1 MVNPTATQKFRWMV
15 VWLAAMSLTGC
26 AYATK
31 SLLPENIQRVN
42 VAPVKSSIDLSAEI
56 TDKTPFR
63 VYRPGLEVE
72 ITNAIINRYIFD
84 GTLKVASAEKADAL
98 LEATLVD
105 YRRDALRYSEGEDI
119 QEYRLS
125 VTVEAVFK
133 AKADGKILWSKRIAG
148 DTTFFLAGSRAIS
161 EDQAATRAV
170 EDVARRVVEA
180 TIEYW

>member
-1 MVNPTATQKFRWMV
+1 MKNKLFLTAAFLCAV
-15 VWLAAMSLTGC
+15 VSGC
-26 AYATK
+26 GYTTK
-31 SLLPENIQRVN
+31 SLLPENIRSVSVSP
-42 VAPVKSSIDLSAEI
+42 VANAIVLSEEI

-72 ITNAIINRYIFD
+72 LTNAIINRYLFD
-84 GTLKVASAEKADAL
+84 GTLKIAMPEKADAV
-98 LEATLVD
+98 LETSLAD

-125 VTVEAVFK
+125 ITVD
-133 AKADGKILWSKRIAG
+133 AKMVQKSDGKVLWAKRIIG
-148 DTTFFLAGSRAIS
+148 DTTFFLAGSRAVT
-161 EDQAATRAV
+161 EDQAASRAV

>member
-1 MVNPTATQKFRWMV
+1 M
-15 VWLAAMSLTGC
+15 LSGC
-26 AYATK
+26 GYTTK
-31 SLLPENIQRVN
+31 TLLPESLKSVH
-42 VAPVKSSIDLSAEI
+42 VAPVANAIVLSEEI

-72 ITNAIINRYIFD
+72 LTNAIINRYLFD
-84 GTLKVASAEKADAL
+84 GTLKISMPEKADAIVETSL
-98 LEATLVD
+98 AD

-125 VTVEAVFK
+125 IVID
-133 AKADGKILWSKRIAG
+133 AKMIQKSDGKVLWSKRIIG

-161 EDQAATRAV
+161 EDQAASRAV

-180 TIEYW
+180 TIQYW